1 MIDPEKL
8 NSEELADVV
17 FEVQSRTGYRFDLN
31 EVFEIARNTI
41 RKADLNRKDE
51 SYVPILLKN
60 ELEESTSWGGLTNV
74 PDMQTQPMLERLSK
88 CSRPAGCHHVPK
100 VRGTH
105 HSGL

>member
-60 ELEESTSWGGLTNV
+60 ELEDFIMRKQIHFLG
-74 PDMQTQPMLERLSK
+74 RLNE
-88 CSRPAGCHHVPK
+88 CARYADTAHA
-100 VRGTH
+100 
-105 HSGL
+105 